1 MVPLLKTCL
10 IVRNGFVSRRKL
22 WLTNSCWNTRTVSVK
37 SRRLPAAYQIRYKVS
52 VQIHGWRG
60 SKVGRVQPGN
70 ESGVRKLIRVIPGR
84 HVARIADLDRK
95 STRLNSSH

>member
-1 MVPLLKTCL
+1 
-10 IVRNGFVSRRKL
+10 FVSRRKL

-60 SKVGRVQPGN
+60 CKVGRVQAGK
-70 ESGVRKLIRVIPGR
+70 ESGVRKLNRVIPGR
-84 HVARIADLDRK
+84 HVARSADLGEGMAMNGGSAAGDG
-95 STRLNSSH
+95 TRSQLA